1 MAVASFERIFKKS
14 PNAYMLLDRGLRFVA
29 ANQAYLDLTRSKRE
43 HIIGRNIF
51 DVFPDGPD
59 DSSKNSGALLRAS
72 FERVFQ
78 TGEPDVLAWMPYR
91 LPTKAGGESRGV
103 ERHWSAT
110 HTPIFDDQGQVRFL
124 LQHTVDISELDQGE
138 PVPPCAKDAQKVSII
153 RRVQAVQQF
162 NASLQSEKRRL
173 LKFFEQAPGFIAIIS
188 VPDYVLEL
196 ANQAF
201 RELVGEREMIGRP
214 LSETLPELVSQTSSE
229 LLDQLCHSGEP
240 FVGRNLKI
248 RLEPNGEA
256 RTAFVDLVLQPVQ
269 EPDGSVSGIFVQG
282 IEVTR
287 RVIAEQELRR
297 YQEQLQDLVAERTRE
312 LEKSQAAL
320 QQAHKMEAVGR
331 LTGGVA
337 HDFNNL
343 LQVIAGNLQLAQR
356 DLTADNVNQRRLQN
370 ALNAVDR
377 GARLASQLLAF
388 ARRQPLEPK
397 VVNLGQLVEGLDD
410 LLRQALGA
418 AVKSEVIIAEDLW
431 NTFCDPSQLE
441 NTILNLAI
449 NAHDAMEGKGKL
461 TIEVLN
467 TQLDESYTSRYEEL
481 QAGDY
486 VALVVSDTGCGMSPE
501 VLKQVFEPFFSTKS
515 PERGTG
521 LGLSMVYGFVKQS
534 GGHISIYSE
543 EGVGTAVKIY
553 LPRSMEDLQQERAP
567 TQEPLSGGSETILVV
582 EDDDDVRET
591 TAQLLDDLGYRTLR
605 AADAASGLAILQ
617 SGIPVDLL
625 FTDVVM
631 PGTLPVT
638 ELARQAQV
646 IWPECQVLFTSG
658 YTEPAMTNAGWMTA
672 GANLISKPYRQEDL
686 ARKIRQ
692 LLDEKQHQNRP
703 PEGGQTLRVLVVED
717 AVDVRQALSIFLR
730 SIGHEVVELGTAE
743 AALNA
748 LAEVSFE
755 VLITDVSL
763 PGVSGLELAKKVE
776 RSHPEMAIII
786 ASGYDRPTDDHVP
799 HNYRW
804 LQKPYDFNQLE
815 TALKELT
822 AAS

>member
-1 MAVASFERIFKKS
+1 MAVASFEKIFEKS
-14 PNAYMLLDRGLRFVA
+14 PNAYILLDRELRYVA
-29 ANQAYLDLTRSKRE
+29 ANQAYLNIIGKKRE
-43 HIIGRNIF
+43 EIIGRRIF
-51 DVFPDGPD
+51 EVFPDNPTNQ
-59 DSSKNSGALLRAS
+59 NSHAVARAS
-72 FERVFQ
+72 FERVFR
-78 TGEPDVLAWMPYR
+78 TGEPDILAWIPYKMPRETAEGVR
-91 LPTKAGGESRGV
+91 LE

-110 HTPIFDDQGQVRFL
+110 NTPITGAGGEVDFI
-124 LQHTVDISELDQGE
+124 LQHAVDISALDRDRSSRAPIADVE
-138 PVPPCAKDAQKVSII
+138 KASII
-153 RRVQAVQQF
+153 RRVQAVQQL
-162 NASLQSEKRRL
+162 NISLQNERRRL
-173 LKFFEQAPGFIAIIS
+173 LKFFEQAPGFIAVIS
-188 VPDYVLEL
+188 VPGYVFEL
-196 ANQAF
+196 VNQSLY
-201 RELVGEREMIGRP
+201 ELVGHRELLGR
-214 LSETLPELVSQTSSE
+214 SFNEALPELASQTSTD
-229 LLDQLCHSGEP
+229 LLDRICRTGEP
-240 FVGRNLKI
+240 FIGRNIKLQLK
-248 RLEPNGEA
+248 P
-256 RTAFVDLVLQPVQ
+256 RTAYVDLAIQAVHD
-269 EPDGSVSGIFVQG
+269 PDGSVSGILVQG
-282 IEVTR
+282 NEVTR

-567 TQEPLSGGSETILVV
+567 AQEPLSGGSETILVV